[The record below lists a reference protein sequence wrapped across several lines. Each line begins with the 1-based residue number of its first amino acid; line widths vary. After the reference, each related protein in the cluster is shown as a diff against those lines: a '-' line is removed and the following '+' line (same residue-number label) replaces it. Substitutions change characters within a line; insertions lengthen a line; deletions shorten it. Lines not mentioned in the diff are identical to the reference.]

1 MRIAVL
7 DDYQNVFR
15 SLKCFE
21 KLKGHDVA
29 VYHDSVKEPGKLA
42 ERLDGAEAVI
52 LLQKMPRDA
61 SPVRVR
67 NRCSQSG
74 RSRGYLRKFGISRI
88 ALREL
93 SLEGQIPGVV
103 KSSW

>member
-1 MRIAVL
+1 MAKISKIVKNERRKEMVL
-7 DDYQNVFR
+7 LYR
-15 SLKCFE
+15 E
-21 KLKGHDVA
+21 RRVA
-29 VYHDSVKEPGKLA
+29 VKKIINNPRSTPEEVDA
-42 ERLDGAEAVI
+42 AVI
-52 LLQKMPRDA
+52 KLQKMPRDG

-74 RSRGYLRKFGISRI
+74 RSRGSLRKFGVSRI

-93 SLEGQIPGVV
+93 ALEGQIPGVV

>member
-1 MRIAVL
+1 MAKISKVVKNNVRKDKVVL
-7 DDYQNVFR
+7 WR
-15 SLKCFE
+15 
-21 KLKGHDVA
+21 
-29 VYHDSVKEPGKLA
+29 
-42 ERLDGAEAVI
+42 ERRAAAKKIINNPKSSPEEVDAAVI
-52 LLQKMPRDA
+52 KLQKMPRDG

-93 SLEGQIPGVV
+93 SLQGQIPGVV

>member
-1 MRIAVL
+1 MAKISKV
-7 DDYQNVFR
+7 
-15 SLKCFE
+15 
-21 KLKGHDVA
+21 
-29 VYHDSVKEPGKLA
+29 VKNNKRKVKVELWAK
-42 ERLDGAEAVI
+42 RRAEAKKIINNPKSTPEEVDAAVVK
-52 LLQKMPRDA
+52 LQKMPRDA
-61 SPVRVR
+61 SPIRVR

-93 SLEGQIPGVV
+93 SLQGQIPGVV